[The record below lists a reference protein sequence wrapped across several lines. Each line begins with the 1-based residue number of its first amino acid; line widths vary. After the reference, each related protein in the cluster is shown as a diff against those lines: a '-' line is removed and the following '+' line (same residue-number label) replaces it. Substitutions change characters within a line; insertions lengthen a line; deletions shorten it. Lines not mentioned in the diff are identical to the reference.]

1 MNSFQN
7 NQYGNLNQK
16 AEALPVSRTFVS
28 GVFMWMFVALSV
40 TALTAWW
47 FATTPALLQLLI
59 DPNTG
64 GMTITGWVVML
75 APLLLV
81 FVMSGGASRM
91 SAATMLLL
99 FVAFSILMGA
109 SLSFIF
115 LAYTGASIAKT
126 FFITSGMF
134 GVMAVVGYTTK
145 TDLTKFGSI
154 MFMGLIG
161 IIIASIVNMFMRS
174 GSMDYIISFLGVLIF
189 TGLTAYD
196 VQKIKRIGAQVDG
209 YTADDNVRKMMLF
222 GALSLYLDFINLF
235 LFLLRFFG
243 NRK

>member
-1 MNSFQN
+1 MMNFQN
-7 NQYGNLNQK
+7 NQYGNVNQRT
-16 AEALPVSRTFVS
+16 EAISVSSTFVS
-28 GVFMWMFVALSV
+28 GVFMWMFVALSI

-47 FATTPALLQLLI
+47 FATTPSLLQLLV

-64 GMTITGWVVML
+64 GMTITGWIVML
-75 APLLLV
+75 APLVLV
-81 FVMSGGASRM
+81 LIMSRGASRM
-91 SAATMLLL
+91 TAATMLLL
-99 FVAFSILMGA
+99 FILFSILMGA

-145 TDLTKFGSI
+145 TDLTKFGSLL
-154 MFMGLIG
+154 FMGLIG
-161 IIIASIVNMFMRS
+161 IIIASVVNMFMHS
-174 GSMDYIISFLGVLIF
+174 GSLDYIISFLGVLIF

-209 YTADDNVRKMMLF
+209 NSADDNVRKMMLF

>member
-1 MNSFQN
+1 MMNFQN
-7 NQYGNLNQK
+7 NQYGNVSQRT
-16 AEALPVSRTFVS
+16 EAVSVSNTFVS
-28 GVFMWMFVALSV
+28 GVFMWMFVALSI

-59 DPNTG
+59 NPTG
-64 GMTITGWVVML
+64 GMTLTGWVVML
-75 APLLLV
+75 APLALV
-81 FVMSGGASRM
+81 LIMSGGARRM

-99 FVAFSILMGA
+99 FILFSILMGA

-154 MFMGLIG
+154 LFMGLIG
-161 IIIASIVNMFMRS
+161 IIIASVVNMFMHS

-209 YTADDNVRKMMLF
+209 YSADDSVRKMMLF

>member
-1 MNSFQN
+1 MRFQN
-7 NQYGNLNQK
+7 NQYGEVSQR
-16 AEALPVSRTFVS
+16 AETLPVSRTFVS
-28 GVFMWMFVALSV
+28 GVFMWMFVALGI

-47 FATTPALLQLLI
+47 VASTPELLQLLI
-59 DPNTG
+59 NPATG
-64 GMTITGWVVML
+64 GMTMTGWVVMF
-75 APLLLV
+75 APLILV
-81 FVMSGGASRM
+81 FVMSGGANRM
-91 SAATMLLL
+91 SASTMLLIFIL
-99 FVAFSILMGA
+99 FSVLMGA
-109 SLSFIF
+109 SLSFIL

-126 FFITSGMF
+126 FVITSGMF

-161 IIIASIVNMFMRS
+161 IIIASIVNMFMHS
-174 GSMDYIISFLGVLIF
+174 GTMDYIISFLGVLIF

-209 YTADDNVRKMMLF
+209 NSADDSVRKMMLF

-243 NRK
+243 NRR

>member
-16 AEALPVSRTFVS
+16 AEVLPVSRTFVS
-28 GVFMWMFVALSV
+28 GVFMWMFVALSI

-134 GVMAVVGYTTK
+134 GIMAVVGYTTK

-161 IIIASIVNMFMRS
+161 IIIASIVNMFMHS